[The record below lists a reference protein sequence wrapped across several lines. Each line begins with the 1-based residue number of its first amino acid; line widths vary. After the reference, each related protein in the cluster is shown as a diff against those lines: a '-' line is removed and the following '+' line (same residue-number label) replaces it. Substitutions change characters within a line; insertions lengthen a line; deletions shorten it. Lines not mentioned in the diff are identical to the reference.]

1 MANRWYTKK
10 EAMGKLG
17 LAPNNNTQLMSII
30 RSQEVEYTYI
40 FDDVRHIQRLM
51 VDADAIDGYQ
61 IRHRDPDGAHEWSIR
76 MTEDAR
82 DAFLKL
88 ANKFHPIEEEPTR
101 ALAEVIN
108 AIYDAEDLTEKRRRY
123 NASRKVDTVAPA
135 KLHDA

>member
-1 MANRWYTKK
+1 
-10 EAMGKLG
+10 
-17 LAPNNNTQLMSII
+17 MSII